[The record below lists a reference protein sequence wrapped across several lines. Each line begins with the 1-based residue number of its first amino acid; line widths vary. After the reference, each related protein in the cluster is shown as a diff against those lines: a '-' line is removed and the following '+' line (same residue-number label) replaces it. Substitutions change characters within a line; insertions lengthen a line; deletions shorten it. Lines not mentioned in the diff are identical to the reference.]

1 MFSLRNVVAGPL
13 NYSETMPMWYVSVIA
28 CLRLDNFSF
37 FSFCCTDQTKKYVHK
52 CGQRWRWKKTL
63 TCDICHMLF
72 CRAFSVR
79 PTHICGIFMRPITI
93 LLPFFFYRCH
103 AMKWEIREKNV
114 TKWNEKCL
122 LLRRMSADGC
132 VKKRWKECFN
142 INSTDRQL
150 LCVERQFRR
159 NLFFISQNVPAICF
173 RLFVLF
179 FM

>member
-1 MFSLRNVVAGPL
+1 
-13 NYSETMPMWYVSVIA
+13 MPMWYVSVIA

-93 LLPFFFYRCH
+93 LLPFFLSLPCH
-103 AMKWEIREKNV
+103 EMGNTREECDKMKWKMLVVETHE
-114 TKWNEKCL
+114 
-122 LLRRMSADGC
+122 RRWMR
-132 VKKRWKECFN
+132 KKEMERMLQYKF
-142 INSTDRQL
+142 DRQTTVVRRKTISTKFIFHL
-150 LCVERQFRR
+150 AERPGHLFSPLCIIFYVIKRA
-159 NLFFISQNVPAICF
+159 QNKWAN
-173 RLFVLF
+173 
-179 FM
+179 